1 MPFPRM
7 NDFFSYSVISVIL
20 LAVTSTHANAGVIE
34 EATDYLS
41 RNCGAMQ
48 MFGGRVKSQ
57 VSIDKDGEI
66 FIPDTGEE
74 SARNDYRFSLK
85 EGRFHQDDGQFKFIC
100 DDKKCITNTIRIV
113 QGIHS
118 GRKREDS
125 YKIATFH
132 DKNNPSVCSAG
143 SIAVF
148 QDLERHFRGD
158 KPKQEKAK
166 PRTRYD

>member
-1 MPFPRM
+1 MQLSSIFRYFYLP
-7 NDFFSYSVISVIL
+7 VLATL
-20 LAVTSTHANAGVIE
+20 LTLIVSPHVNAGVVE

-41 RNCGAMQ
+41 RNCGAIQ

-57 VSIDKDGEI
+57 VSINKDGEI
-66 FIPDTGEE
+66 IIPDTGEE
-74 SARNDYRFSLK
+74 GARNDYKFSLK

-100 DDKKCITNTIRIV
+100 DDKECISKTIRIV
-113 QGIHS
+113 QGVNS
-118 GRKREDS
+118 GGKRENT

-148 QDLERHFRGD
+148 KDLERHFRGD